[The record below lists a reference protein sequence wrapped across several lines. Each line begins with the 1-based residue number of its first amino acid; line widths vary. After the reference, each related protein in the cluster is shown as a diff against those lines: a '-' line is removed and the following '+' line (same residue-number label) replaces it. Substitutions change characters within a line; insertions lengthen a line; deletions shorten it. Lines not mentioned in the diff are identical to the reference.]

1 MPSLYQGQGSPSPVS
16 APTSST
22 WSSRYCCSSRS
33 RYPAST
39 ASVHL
44 RPPPSPSRQPRRR
57 DLALLNRTAATAQQS
72 SGSQSTASVRTTGT
86 SHTASAAA
94 ATARTD
100 GCPLPKPPIA
110 EAEANLPGGN
120 GFPGDRRAK
129 EKKRPAFPGPLF
141 APGFDPDLGS
151 AGGKRVLVSGSCF
164 CPKLWGPIRVCPRVG
179 CLPAFS

>member
-44 RPPPSPSRQPRRR
+44 RPPPAPPPPLRHPRSRN
-57 DLALLNRTAATAQQS
+57 LARLNRTAATAQQS
-72 SGSQSTASVRTTGT
+72 SGSVRTTGT

-100 GCPLPKPPIA
+100 GRPPPPPKPLI
-110 EAEANLPGGN
+110 AEANLPGFGSV
-120 GFPGDRRAK
+120 GAK
-129 EKKRPAFPGPLF
+129 RLLV
-141 APGFDPDLGS
+141 LGS
-151 AGGKRVLVSGSCF
+151 CL
-164 CPKLWGPIRVCPRVG
+164 CPKLLGPIRVCPPRVG
-179 CLPAFS
+179 CLPAFPSRRRSHTWTRHFEFTLQCLADIYARTVLCIY